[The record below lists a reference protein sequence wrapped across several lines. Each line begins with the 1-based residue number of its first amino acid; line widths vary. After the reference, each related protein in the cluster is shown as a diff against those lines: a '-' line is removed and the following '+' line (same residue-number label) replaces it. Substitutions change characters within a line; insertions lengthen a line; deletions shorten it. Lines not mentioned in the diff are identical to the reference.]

1 MTERERLEKMV
12 ENMVFIAVTALMDNQ
27 ISFENV
33 DKAIESWT
41 HVREFADKYVQMWEE
56 FKKEQENA

>member
-1 MTERERLEKMV
+1 MTEQERL
-12 ENMVFIAVTALMDNQ
+12 ENMVFIAVTGMMGDK
-27 ISFENV
+27 ISVENV

-41 HVREFADKYVQMWEE
+41 HVREFADKYVQMWNE

>member
-1 MTERERLEKMV
+1 MNEQERL
-12 ENMVFIAVTALMDNQ
+12 ENMVFIAVTALMGDQ
-27 ISFENV
+27 ISVENV
-33 DKAIESWT
+33 DKAIESWK

>member
-1 MTERERLEKMV
+1 MTEQERL
-12 ENMVFIAVTALMDNQ
+12 ENMVFIAVTTMMGDQ
-27 ISFENV
+27 ISVENV

-41 HVREFADKYVQMWEE
+41 HVREFADKYVQMWNE

>member
-1 MTERERLEKMV
+1 MTEQEQTRLG
-12 ENMVFIAVTALMDNQ
+12 NMVFIAVTTLMGDK
-27 ISFENV
+27 ISVENV

-41 HVREFADKYVQMWEE
+41 YVREFADKYVQMWSE

>member
-1 MTERERLEKMV
+1 MTEQERL
-12 ENMVFIAVTALMDNQ
+12 ENMVFIAVTALMGDK
-27 ISFENV
+27 ISVENV

-41 HVREFADKYVQMWEE
+41 HVREFADKYVQMWNE